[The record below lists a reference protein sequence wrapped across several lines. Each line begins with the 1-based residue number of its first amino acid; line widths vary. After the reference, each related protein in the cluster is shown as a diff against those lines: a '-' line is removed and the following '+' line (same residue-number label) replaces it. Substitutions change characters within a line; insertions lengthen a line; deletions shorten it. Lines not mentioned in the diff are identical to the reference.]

1 MIFGLVAFFHEIK
14 YRPDPDMSSRRLPPP
29 RDSAIGFTENPRSYQ
44 TEKMMTSN
52 TTPYMNS
59 VATTALDS
67 YLNIAT
73 CILDEKSSAAANPV
87 LNALLAAET
96 RKGDIDCKKLDEVTR
111 RKRLEYIEKAASEGT
126 AGAAIYLAAEGPFGD
141 YSSLQTRPDDPLVVE
156 WKLKAMS
163 YLTKAADNGD
173 LTALLA
179 LSRLD
184 VDILNISQSR
194 ENAST
199 YALALSNIGNIL
211 GFSLS
216 SDPSQILKSTSEI
229 SIQERLLI
237 GKRAAEI
244 IKRRTGKIVF
254 CDVAFECR

>member
-1 MIFGLVAFFHEIK
+1 
-14 YRPDPDMSSRRLPPP
+14 
-29 RDSAIGFTENPRSYQ
+29 
-44 TEKMMTSN
+44 
-52 TTPYMNS
+52 
-59 VATTALDS
+59 
-67 YLNIAT
+67 
-73 CILDEKSSAAANPV
+73 
-87 LNALLAAET
+87 
-96 RKGDIDCKKLDEVTR
+96 
-111 RKRLEYIEKAASEGT
+111 
-126 AGAAIYLAAEGPFGD
+126 
-141 YSSLQTRPDDPLVVE
+141 
-156 WKLKAMS
+156 MS